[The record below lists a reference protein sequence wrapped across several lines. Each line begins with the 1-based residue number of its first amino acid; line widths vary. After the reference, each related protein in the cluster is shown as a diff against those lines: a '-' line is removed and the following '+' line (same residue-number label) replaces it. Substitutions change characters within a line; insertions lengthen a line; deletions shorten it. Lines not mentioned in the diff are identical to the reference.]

1 MKYEYLPRGVCSR
14 KIEVDLSDD
23 GVIRSV
29 KFTGG
34 CSGNTSGISR
44 LLVGMKAQ
52 EAIDRMKGTVCGSK
66 NTSCPDQLSIALQQ
80 ALDSARP

>member
-14 KIEVDLSDD
+14 KIEIDLSDD
-23 GVIRSV
+23 GIIRSV

-34 CSGNTSGISR
+34 CNGNANGISR

-52 EAIDRMKGTVCGSK
+52 DAIDRMKGTVCGSTK
-66 NTSCPDQLSIALQQ
+66 TSCPDQLSIALQP
-80 ALDSARP
+80 ALDSRGA

>member
-14 KIEVDLSDD
+14 KIEIDLSDD
-23 GVIRSV
+23 GIIRSV

-34 CSGNTSGISR
+34 CNGNANGISR

-52 EAIDRMKGTVCGSK
+52 DAIDRMKGTVCGSK
-66 NTSCPDQLSIALQQ
+66 KTSCPDQLSIALQQ
-80 ALDSARP
+80 ALDSRGA

>member
-14 KIEVDLSDD
+14 KIEIDLSDD
-23 GVIRSV
+23 GIIRSV

-34 CSGNTSGISR
+34 CNGNANGISR

-52 EAIDRMKGTVCGSK
+52 DAIDRMEGTVCGSK
-66 NTSCPDQLSIALQQ
+66 KTSCPDQLSIALQQ
-80 ALDSARP
+80 ALDSRGA